1 MLEHK
6 LKFLYG
12 DEDEDVEGGS
22 LDNEEQQVF

>member
-22 LDNEEQQVF
+22 LDNEE

>member
-1 MLEHK
+1 MLEYK

-22 LDNEEQQVF
+22 PDDEE